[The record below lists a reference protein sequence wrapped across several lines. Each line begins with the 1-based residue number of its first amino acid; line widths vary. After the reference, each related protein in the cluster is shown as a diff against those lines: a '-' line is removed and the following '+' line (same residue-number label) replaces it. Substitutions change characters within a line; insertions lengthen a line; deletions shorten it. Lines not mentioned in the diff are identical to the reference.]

1 MKISIITP
9 SYNQGQFLEETI
21 KSVLDQNYPDL
32 EFIIV
37 DGGSTDNSVEIIRK
51 YEKHLAWWVS
61 EKDSGQSDAINKA
74 LRRATGEVINW
85 INSDDMHTP
94 GSLQHVA
101 DLFRKTNALCVC
113 GPITMFR
120 DEKKWSYPS
129 AYEKDESLKSVFGRD
144 SFNQPG
150 TFFHRDAIAK
160 MGLPDQRLHFVMDKE
175 WFLRFLLLFGTDR
188 IAVTDK
194 SLAFY
199 RFHDSA
205 KTVALAKRFFD
216 EYAALVYRVAEA
228 SGEVKLLPLISEK
241 FDFMQHEFRL
251 DPQMPK
257 PDPVLAHQM
266 TALLLLRR
274 FYKIYTEQDFIYA
287 RKLDEAVWWN
297 KIELDSNLAG
307 IHEQL
312 RKSLFNGSWFLFRVA
327 RKLGWTGKY

>member
-1 MKISIITP
+1 MKITIITP

-51 YEKHLAWWVS
+51 YEKQLAWWVS
-61 EKDSGQSDAINKA
+61 EKDKGQSDAINKA
-74 LRRATGEVINW
+74 LSKATGEIINW

-101 DLFRKTNALCVC
+101 DRFKTTNALCVC

-120 DEKKWSYPS
+120 DEKKWEYPS
-129 AYEKDESLKSVFGRD
+129 AYAAGESLQSVFGRD

-160 MGLPDQRLHFVMDKE
+160 MGLPDQRLHYVMDKE
-175 WFLRFLLLFGTDR
+175 WFIRFLLLFGIEK

-194 SLAFY
+194 SLALY
-199 RFHDSA
+199 RFHDLA
-205 KTVALAKRFFD
+205 KTVAQGKKFFD

-228 SGEVKLLPLISEK
+228 AGETQLLPLIAEK
-241 FDFMQHEFRL
+241 YDFKDHTYRFSK
-251 DPQMPK
+251 DVPK
-257 PDPVLAHQM
+257 PDALSAHQM
-266 TALLLLRR
+266 TAFLLLRR
-274 FYKIYTEQDFIYA
+274 FHKIYNEQDFIYA
-287 RKLDEAVWWN
+287 GKLNKAIRWN
-297 KIELDSNLAG
+297 ELELDKGLSDLLA
-307 IHEQL
+307 QM
-312 RKSLFNGSWFLFRVA
+312 RKALSYGSWFLFRIR
-327 RKLGWTGKY
+327 RKLGLAGKY